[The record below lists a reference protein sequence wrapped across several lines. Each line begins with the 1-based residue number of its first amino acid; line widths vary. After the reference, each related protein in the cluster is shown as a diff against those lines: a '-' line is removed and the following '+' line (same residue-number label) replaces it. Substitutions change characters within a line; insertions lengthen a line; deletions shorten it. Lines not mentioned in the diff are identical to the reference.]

1 MSYLV
6 VLLLREGEL
15 LDAASGAPL
24 RLLRLNE
31 TAMLVIELGLKIL
44 KAGLTWIGSR
54 LLKNILKKQIIS

>member
-1 MSYLV
+1 M

-15 LDAASGAPL
+15 LDPPLGAPL
-24 RLLRLNE
+24 RLLGLHE

-54 LLKNILKKQIIS
+54 LLKTF